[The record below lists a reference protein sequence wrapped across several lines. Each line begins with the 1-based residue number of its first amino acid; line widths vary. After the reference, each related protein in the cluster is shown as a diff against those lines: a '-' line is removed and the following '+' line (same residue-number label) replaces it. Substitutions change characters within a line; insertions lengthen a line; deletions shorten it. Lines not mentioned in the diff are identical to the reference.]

1 MNFKNF
7 LAKFFFGASIFLF
20 VGISLIAKTITI
32 FSVNDFHGKLD
43 HNDTYNSLYPGI
55 TILLNKV
62 GQLKKEY
69 GEKDSIIV
77 SGGDNY
83 EGSVLSFVT
92 KGAPV
97 SDMYK
102 AMNVVASAVGNHELD
117 WGQGN
122 FEVWQKSGGFSYVAC
137 NIFDKNTNKIVSWA
151 KPFVMIEKDG
161 VKIAFIGLTTT
172 ESATIIEKTNIANLE
187 FKDPAAS
194 AQPWIDYLK
203 EGKDLQGKPDV
214 IILLTHIPTWQ
225 ENTDGAAITGDEIHK
240 LCENIKGVDAIFTGH
255 SHKFV
260 CGKIGEIPVIQAECF
275 GECLGI
281 LKIDIDDKTN
291 KITRIAPE
299 VLRLVY
305 TPEISS
311 EEANKILEK
320 YSSILKS
327 YDKIIGYAPEHLSK
341 TPRHLNSIGIFMA
354 RTMAQET
361 KSQIGVTNAFGI
373 RCEIFKGPIS
383 LEVIYN
389 LMPFN
394 DKVISFEIKGEGLK
408 KVIEHGIVAGPETP
422 LYGFGQFWGL
432 KVKFDSSK
440 PYGDRVVSMSLLNG
454 EPIEMGKYY
463 KMATSDFVYNGGDGF
478 DFTETKNYEVAK
490 ESFRNMIID
499 TIEKQKGI
507 FQMPTDGLVNIA
519 SDTSR

>member
-1 MNFKNF
+1 MNFGKFFTKFF
-7 LAKFFFGASIFLF
+7 LAVSIFLF

-55 TILLNKV
+55 TILLNEV
-62 GQLKKEY
+62 NQLKKAY
-69 GEKDSIIV
+69 SEKDTIIV
-77 SGGDNY
+77 AGGDNY
-83 EGSVLSFVT
+83 VGSVLSFAT
-92 KGAPV
+92 RGAPV

-102 AMNVVASAVGNHELD
+102 AMGVVASAVGNHELD

-151 KPFVMIEKDG
+151 KPFVMIERDG
-161 VKIAFIGLTTT
+161 VKIAFIGLTTIET
-172 ESATIIEKTNIANLE
+172 ETIVSKKKISNLE
-187 FKDPAAS
+187 FRDPAAS

-203 EGKDLQGKPDV
+203 DGKDPQGKPDV

-225 ENTDGAAITGDEIHK
+225 EDKDGVITGDEIHK
-240 LCENIKGVDAIFTGH
+240 LYENINGVDAIFTGH

-260 CGKIGEIPVIQAECF
+260 CGEIGEIPVIQAECF
-275 GECLGI
+275 GECMGI

-291 KITRIAPE
+291 KIVKIVPK
-299 VLRLVY
+299 VLRLIY
-305 TPEISS
+305 NPEISS
-311 EEANKILEK
+311 EEADKILAK
-320 YSSILKS
+320 YSTVLRN
-327 YDKIIGYAPEHLSK
+327 YDKVIGYAPEDLSK

-361 KSQIGVTNAFGI
+361 NSQIGLTNAFGI

-389 LMPFN
+389 LMPFDDN
-394 DKVISFEIKGEGLK
+394 VISFEIKGEGLK
-408 KVIEHGIVAGPETP
+408 KVIEHGIVTGTETP

-440 PYGDRVVSMSLLNG
+440 PYGSRVISMSLLNG
-454 EPIEMGKYY
+454 ELIEMDKYY

-478 DFTETKNYEVAK
+478 DFTGTKNEVSAK
-490 ESFRNMIID
+490 ESFRNMIIG

-507 FQMPTDGLVNIA
+507 FPMPADGLVNIA